1 MFDAAEQMVSRNFKL
16 PVHKHTHTQDDWNI
30 LLLSW
35 ALLQI
40 KQFEEGGGGGHF
52 KSFCEDIH
60 PQTTS
65 QLA

>member
-1 MFDAAEQMVSRNFKL
+1 MFDADEQMVSRNFKL

-40 KQFEEGGGGGHF
+40 KQFEEGEEVVTLKAF
-52 KSFCEDIH
+52 AK
-60 PQTTS
+60 TS
-65 QLA
+65 ILRQQAN

>member
-16 PVHKHTHTQDDWNI
+16 PVHKHTQDDWNI

-40 KQFEEGGGGGHF
+40 KQFEEGGGGGYF